1 MVNRRQPREKVTAE
15 VPLCVKRD
23 LWQGKRIVEGMGA
36 AICDFSPQPITFVLR
51 RVSRNRARLG

>member
-23 LWQGKRIVEGMGA
+23 LWQGKRIVEGIGA
-36 AICDFSPQPITFVLR
+36 AICYLLATAHYFRTQAGLTEPR
-51 RVSRNRARLG
+51 

>member
-23 LWQGKRIVEGMGA
+23 LWQGKRIVERIGA
-36 AICDFSPQPITFVLR
+36 AICDLLATAHYFRTQAGLTEPR
-51 RVSRNRARLG
+51 